1 MQNKYPDLYS
11 LLESDGEARQYF
23 DAPPITC
30 RNAFEIV
37 PVVSIHL
44 KVFVMQR
51 TSIPAAMIKFSK
63 AVSHETV
70 FCNI

>member
-23 DAPPITC
+23 DTLP
-30 RNAFEIV
+30 EY
-37 PVVSIHL
+37 L
-44 KVFVMQR
+44 KASATQW
-51 TSIPAAMIKFSK
+51 TSIRAATTELEK
-63 AVSHETV
+63 AISHETV